1 MLNGKGRLMKIFVS
15 YAHDDSSTV
24 VDMIRVLDIHEV
36 WFDKRLSVGTEWW
49 HEIERQISACHCF
62 VFFMSPRSVTSE
74 YCQKEIEVALRLNK
88 PIAPVMIA
96 PMPIP
101 DNLRQYQ
108 VIRVVDMHQS
118 EATIQLLN
126 GLFEIE
132 RAVFNPLKPLKNRDN
147 APMSQLSIRDL
158 YFATTNPTKKQMYEQ
173 ILNAE
178 LQTASIS
185 LNDMQHVDAGEV
197 ALYKVQQAYDVLQ
210 KPVFVDHSAI
220 AIRAWGGLPGGL
232 TTAFIRPA
240 GLSNI
245 CKMLQPFEDKYAE
258 AISVIAFTDGYLV
271 RKFFGVVSGEI
282 PDKPRG
288 SGYSWNNIFVPT
300 GFDRTLGEMSEDEV
314 LSISSRRR
322 AVIEFMRFLQS
333 NYEMV

>member
-1 MLNGKGRLMKIFVS
+1 MKIFVS
-15 YAHDDSSTV
+15 YAHDDSAV
-24 VDMIRVLDIHEV
+24 VLDMLRVLDIHEV
-36 WFDKRLSVGTEWW
+36 WFDQRLSVGTAWW
-49 HEIERQISACHCF
+49 NEIERQISACHCF
-62 VFFMSPRSVTSE
+62 VYFMSPQSAASE

-96 PMPIP
+96 PMAIP
-101 DNLRQYQ
+101 AKLSPFQ
-108 VIRVVDMHQS
+108 VIQVSGADKSDSTVK
-118 EATIQLLN
+118 LLN

-132 RAVFNPLKPLKNRDN
+132 RTVFNPLKPPQGFENPFAEK
-147 APMSQLSIRDL
+147 LSIRDL
-158 YFATTNPTKKQMYEQ
+158 YFATTNAKKKEMYEQ
-173 ILNAE
+173 ILNVE

-185 LNDMQHVDAGEV
+185 LHDVQHIDTGEV
-197 ALYKVQQAYDVLQ
+197 AVSKAQEAYNVLR

-258 AISVIAFTDGYLV
+258 AVTAIAFTDGYMI
-271 RKFFGVVSGEI
+271 RKFVGVVAGEI
-282 PDKPRG
+282 PEKPRG
-288 SGYSWNNIFVPT
+288 TGYSWNNIFIPA
-300 GFDRTLGEMSEDEV
+300 GFNKTLGEMTDDEI

-322 AVIEFMRFLQS
+322 AMVEFMRFLQS
-333 NYEMV
+333 NYDVE